1 MYFKL
6 IPTERRSIVTTK
18 NRNLIYVKIYNN
30 KDELLSTTVAYPTT
44 NTYVFVFIVNSQL
57 TLNCLNYLLK
67 EKLAELDLNIITTAA
82 SIPWWDPNKLYNYYN
97 MHLTARAL
105 LNVL

>member
-1 MYFKL
+1 MYSKL
-6 IPTERRSIVTTK
+6 IIAKQPNLVTSK
-18 NRNLIYVKIYNN
+18 NKLLYVKIYNN
-30 KDELLSTTVAYPTT
+30 KDKLLSTTVAYPTK
-44 NTYVFVFIVNSQL
+44 NTYMFVFIVNSQL
-57 TLNCLNYLLK
+57 TLNCLNYLIK
-67 EKLAELDLNIITTAA
+67 EKLAELDLNIITNVS

>member
-6 IPTERRSIVTTK
+6 ILTERRSIVTTK

-30 KDELLSTTVAYPTT
+30 KDELLSTTVAYPTK

-57 TLNCLNYLLK
+57 TLNCLNYLIK
-67 EKLAELDLNIITTAA
+67 EKLAELDLNIITNVS

-97 MHLTARAL
+97 MHLTARTL